1 VELDKSEAKGVTG
14 KEMGHG
20 ESKDQEG
27 NVEQT
32 LLYLRVSH
40 LVSSYLYVLY

>member
-27 NVEQT
+27 NVEQIPF
-32 LLYLRVSH
+32 YI
-40 LVSSYLYVLY
+40 YE